1 MVGKYNTVTKTVTA
15 IQFTFDVLKDIYSFL
30 GYADVTY
37 SVKNRALM
45 GVITDPD
52 GIKLS
57 VNKNDFIVKD
67 LSGRISIW
75 KAEDFKKEFTEVK
88 TSA

>member
-1 MVGKYNTVTKTVTA
+1 MVCEYNTVTKTVTA

-30 GYADVTY
+30 NYADVTY
-37 SVKNRALM
+37 SVKNRTLT

-67 LSGRISIW
+67 SSGKISVW
-75 KAEDFKKEFTEVK
+75 KEENFKKEFTEVK
-88 TSA
+88 TSE